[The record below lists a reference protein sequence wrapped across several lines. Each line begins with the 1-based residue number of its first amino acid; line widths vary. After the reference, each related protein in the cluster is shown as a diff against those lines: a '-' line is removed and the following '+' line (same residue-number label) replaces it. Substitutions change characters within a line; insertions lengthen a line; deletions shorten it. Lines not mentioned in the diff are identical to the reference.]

1 MGRRILGR
9 EVKLEAVK
17 LVRERGVWVAKAC
30 RDLELAESVLRW
42 LRETLAESQQAFPG
56 HGQMRPGQQ
65 EIERLRREVAKL
77 KAGRDMLKKGRGV
90 LRNEVRAF
98 SHWSE

>member
-1 MGRRILGR
+1 
-9 EVKLEAVK
+9 
-17 LVRERGVWVAKAC
+17 VWVAQAC
-30 RDLELAESVLRW
+30 RGLELAESVLRRW

-65 EIERLRREVAKL
+65 EIEGLRRKVAKL